1 MVKPEIKEVLNANL
15 EVSNANLQA
24 TSKFSMGSTTKEP
37 VGFNELHQIEPNQLN
52 SHDCIMQS
60 NSQEDAPIASNRIE
74 GDKDYDDQ
82 FLPNIRGQTAT
93 RFFTAK

>member
-37 VGFNELHQIEPNQLN
+37 VGFNELH
-52 SHDCIMQS
+52 
-60 NSQEDAPIASNRIE
+60 
-74 GDKDYDDQ
+74 
-82 FLPNIRGQTAT
+82 
-93 RFFTAK
+93 